1 MDTVAPNSPLA
12 TASVAPSEA
21 PTAYDDEALTK
32 VDPNYKT
39 ALRISVGLTAIPF
52 VIGAGVLETI
62 AVEASEG
69 RWPIPFGVVIGFVM
83 FLALVILVRLPGR
96 RWQARGYNMSADR
109 LRVVRGILWR
119 SDTVVPFGRVQHID
133 VDQGPIER
141 ALDIATMTLHTA
153 GSHNASVR
161 LPGLNHERAS
171 EMREEIRQKIKRDT
185 L

>member
-21 PTAYDDEALTK
+21 PTAYADEALTK

-109 LRVVRGILWR
+109 LRVVRGILLVAVGFFVYSIVVTPGEITMVDDSR
-119 SDTVVPFGRVQHID
+119 SAKVFGQFTTQIEERNPEEALGWIEARFVEL
-133 VDQGPIER
+133 VGPC
-141 ALDIATMTLHTA
+141 
-153 GSHNASVR
+153 GAS
-161 LPGLNHERAS
+161 
-171 EMREEIRQKIKRDT
+171 
-185 L
+185 

>member
-1 MDTVAPNSPLA
+1 MDTAAPIPPLA
-12 TASVAPSEA
+12 TPSEV

-39 ALRISVGLTAIPF
+39 ALRISVSLTALPI
-52 VIGAGVLETI
+52 VIGAGVLEAI
-62 AVEASEG
+62 VAEASDG
-69 RWPIPFGVVIGFVM
+69 RFPLPFGVIIGVVM
-83 FLALVILVRLPGR
+83 FLALIVIVRLPGR

-153 GSHNASVR
+153 GSHNASVK
-161 LPGLNHERAS
+161 LPGLNHDRAR
-171 EMREEIRQKIKRDT
+171 EMREEIRQKIKRDSV
-185 L
+185 